1 MGGITVL
8 SNSSKTV
15 SIKSLGSQR
24 LTNKAKQITER
35 ELETY
40 KSRTQKSQAGN
51 QRAWDSMPIG
61 VASSFQFFDP
71 HPVMVDRA
79 AGSKVWDVDN
89 NEYIDFNMGYGALFS
104 GHSHPVMAKAMIEQI
119 GRGTLFVT
127 PCESNALV
135 AEALKERF
143 GMELVRF
150 TNSGT
155 EATHDAIRACRAFTG
170 RDRIVKVEGGYHGH
184 HDEVM
189 VSMKPALDMA
199 GPAHSPYSVPM
210 TKGIP
215 SSLLAEV
222 SVVPYNDPAA
232 LEAVLAKGDVACF
245 IVEPAMENIGIV
257 LPQPGYLQAVREITR
272 KYGTMLIFDEVK
284 TGITAGWGGATGH
297 FGVQPDMICLA
308 KSIGGGVPM
317 GAFGGRAD
325 IMSQITNGSVLHLGT
340 FNGNPLVSAAALAVL
355 RDILTK
361 DEQARI
367 NALNAEMTRQL
378 GEIIGEFDIPAH
390 TVQLGAKGCITYR
403 RAVVKN
409 YRDYKESDFDLAYAN
424 WIYGINR
431 GILLPPGLDEQ
442 WLVSA
447 LHTQADLDHHVQV
460 YREFAE
466 ELQSA

>member
-8 SNSSKTV
+8 SNSSKTE
-15 SIKSLGSQR
+15 SQTR

-40 KSRTQKSQAGN
+40 KARTKKSQAGN

-79 AGSKVWDVDN
+79 AGSRVWDVDG

-104 GHSHPVMAKAMIEQI
+104 GHSHPIMAEAMIEQI
-119 GRGTLFVT
+119 SRGTLFVT
-127 PCESNALV
+127 PCENNALV

-189 VSMKPALDMA
+189 VSMKVSLDMA

-232 LEAVLAKGDVACF
+232 LEAVLAKG
-245 IVEPAMENIGIV
+245 
-257 LPQPGYLQAVREITR
+257 YLQAVRQLTR

-308 KSIGGGVPM
+308 KSIGGGVPI

-325 IMSQITNGSVLHLGT
+325 IMAQITNGSVLHLGT

-367 NALNAEMTRQL
+367 NAMNAEMTSQL
-378 GEIIGEFDIPAH
+378 GDIIREFDIPAH

-409 YRDYKESDFDLAYAN
+409 YRDYKESDFAIAYAN

-431 GILLPPGLDEQ
+431 GVLLPPGLDEQ
-442 WLVSA
+442 WLISA
-447 LHTQADLDHHVQV
+447 LHTQDDLNHHVRV

-466 ELQSA
+466 ELRAA